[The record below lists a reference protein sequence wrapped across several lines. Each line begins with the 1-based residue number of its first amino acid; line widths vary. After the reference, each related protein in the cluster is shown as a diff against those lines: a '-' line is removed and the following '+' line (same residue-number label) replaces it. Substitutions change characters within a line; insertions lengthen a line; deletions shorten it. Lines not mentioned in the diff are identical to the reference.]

1 MGEKENSLEFV
12 VVKDMSEEK
21 RKNSLK
27 LINKEDIEILRT
39 YGLLKLLEDR
49 TFLEFVSA
57 SLMSLKA
64 AGGKFI
70 TMELFTVELSQI
82 LDYYLKNEEKIS
94 ELNNE
99 EKKKLIMTLSLA
111 TIQSLVDR
119 GMARLEYKGTE
130 KIEIT
135 PASEKLEARTL
146 KNMHRRIIKNMIDI
160 LVLAE
165 LRNHTMSG
173 YDVIAFIHS
182 KFGLL
187 VSSGTVYSLLYSL
200 ERAGLIEGSW
210 RQTRRVYGITRKGKE
225 RIEEILKANDKIKNF
240 ASQLVELS
248 P

>member
-146 KNMHRRIIKNMIDI
+146 KNMHRI